1 MKAYQ
6 EFIQVEFPGENIRT
20 AKLEIERTLDTIN
33 QAFEN
38 LLDDVYQDTAFDVMA
53 DATVLKSMLAREGL
67 TGTDFEYDLE
77 KETPDDGEN

>member
-1 MKAYQ
+1 
-6 EFIQVEFPGENIRT
+6 
-20 AKLEIERTLDTIN
+20 
-33 QAFEN
+33 
-38 LLDDVYQDTAFDVMA
+38 MA